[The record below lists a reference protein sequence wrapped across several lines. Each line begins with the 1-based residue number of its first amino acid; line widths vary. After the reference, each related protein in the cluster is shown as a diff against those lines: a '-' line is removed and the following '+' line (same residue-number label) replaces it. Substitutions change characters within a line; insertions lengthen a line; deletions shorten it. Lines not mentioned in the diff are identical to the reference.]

1 MSKVLKLCYNLNMS
15 KMKLKVPQKEISAFC
30 KRWKVTEFA
39 VFGSALGDD
48 FHADSD
54 VDVLVSFAPDA
65 KTTLFDMARM
75 QNELEEIFD
84 REVDLI
90 SKRGVE
96 QSRNYLRKKNI
107 LENAQVIHAAA

>member
-1 MSKVLKLCYNLNMS
+1 
-15 KMKLKVPQKEISAFC
+15 MKINIPKRKISAFC

-39 VFGSALGDD
+39 IFGSALGND
-48 FHADSD
+48 FHVDSD
-54 VDVLVSFAPDA
+54 IDVLVSFAPNA

-75 QNELEEIFD
+75 QNELEEIFG

-96 QSRNYLRKKNI
+96 QSRNYLRKKSI
-107 LENAQVIHAAA
+107 LDSAQVIHAGA